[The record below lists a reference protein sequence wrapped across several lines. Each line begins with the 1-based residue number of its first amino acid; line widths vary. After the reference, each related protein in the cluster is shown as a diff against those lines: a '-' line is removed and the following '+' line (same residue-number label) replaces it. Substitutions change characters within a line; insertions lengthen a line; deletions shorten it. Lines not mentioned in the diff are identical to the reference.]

1 MGSRVF
7 IYAALWLML
16 ALSAVNCGNQKV
28 DNGEFVCCEG
38 NPHAKAWDDDT
49 ECCSAYAFNPKLE
62 TCCNGQVNPGFG
74 SKNEHS
80 QCCETQSFDNR
91 CFECE
96 KSRGVRPRYDFRAQ
110 TCCDGDI
117 VNLLR
122 NKTCCCG
129 NKAFDPTDLVCCD
142 GKIIKRPKDIPGDC
156 CNCGLTLVDLI
167 IVLDSSESIQS
178 ENWPKMLDFT
188 VSILKDADIDDDE
201 VRVGVLSYRHN
212 TTVEIHLDDYHNR
225 DDLFNAIQSIRYV
238 RGSTATGDAIQ
249 RMREDMFDFRHG
261 DRPNVDNVCIVITD
275 GDSDNYTHTV
285 DQAKLAR
292 DNGIHIFA
300 IGIALKNLTELK
312 NIATPAPGDGNVLSI
327 DDFDHLES
335 LRGKI
340 FASICTGTPII
351 NVYEPCGEDFFNPQK
366 ETCCNG
372 KPQPLVAEKT
382 ICCGQKS
389 YDNSKQICCEDEL
402 NDRNAKDITCCGKKA
417 FDPEKA
423 LCCEEKVAPRAGPE
437 YTECC
442 SDKFAYNP
450 KTEVC
455 CEGFVAKAFGNPKK
469 DTGCCAEFSYDQRCF
484 ECSKGKVRP
493 MFDWECQICC
503 DGTVHN
509 MTLDPTCCCG
519 AELFN
524 PKDEI
529 CCKKELRKRQ
539 GDELNHDCCEC
550 GSALADIVFV
560 LDSSESVDLSN
571 WGKLLTFVED
581 IIASADVDTGKTRI
595 GLETYRHNVTVEFH
609 LDEHIRTQ
617 NMIDHVMGIPYV
629 RGSTNT
635 ADAIENMF
643 DVMFSPK
650 YGDRP
655 NVPNIAIVITDGL
668 SDDSESTMEAAE
680 LAKAEGI
687 HIYAIA
693 VGLKVSAEL
702 RAIASDPWKQNL
714 FTLENFDDLVSLR
727 AQMFD
732 AIASAC
738 PQSPR
743 QCPTKPCG
751 SKQYDPRT
759 QVCCNGEPQP
769 LYQNE
774 KFTMCC
780 AQVSYDKRT
789 QMCCKDKVNK
799 IPSGAKKPVCCEDK
813 AMDPVHAMCCA
824 GDVIPKSSPDADVCC
839 GSSTYSEK
847 TGICCED
854 ILYQN
859 KWAKDGACCVM
870 KDGSTEVY
878 DTRCYDC
885 INGTLVPKYD
895 CAFQR
900 CCDGVI
906 QEITSPSS
914 CCCGKKAFD
923 PEDQICCDGKLS
935 KRKPSDIPDCC
946 SCAKNIVDIV
956 IVLDSSESVSEVN
969 WRKMEEAV
977 EDIIGAAA
985 IPESRFGLLTYNHFS
1000 TIRFQMNTF
1009 VNKQEL
1015 LDAVDNLPYIRGS
1028 TDTGTALETM
1038 RGMFNPKFGDRQD
1051 APNFCLLMTDGESD
1065 DYDNT
1070 IEQANLAKK
1079 KGITIVGIGVGLK
1092 NATEL
1097 RNIASSPADEN
1108 AVLLKDFDELKKVT
1122 DRIFNDLA
1130 SSICPQNPKPRCR
1143 TPCGNSSIDEDMEIC
1158 CHGVPQ
1164 KKIAGEDTKCCGY
1177 KAYDPDCFMCCME
1190 EVLVS
1195 RYAGK
1200 YTECCCRVAYDS
1212 RSHMCCGNNILPLV
1226 AGDDT
1231 ACCHNTTYDTTKEVC
1246 CDNFIVQPSYGAK
1259 NTDCCNGV
1267 SYDTR
1272 CYECVKEE
1280 IKPKFDTEKELCC
1293 QGKID
1298 KKQFD
1303 ERSCCCGPEQ
1313 FDVDKSICCED
1324 NLFKRPKGGEVVCC
1338 GGKTLN
1344 PKKMVCCDDKAA
1356 RRRWGTDTCCCGRK
1370 SYDQNKF
1377 HCCEGK
1383 INVKKSDKDTCCCG
1397 NKVFDGERQVCCDNE
1412 VNDLAKSGMRNSSI
1426 CCGKK
1431 AFDPTKEICCDNV
1444 VRDLNKDSST
1454 ACCENKAYDPEK
1466 SKCEQGKVHPIDGG
1480 CTGRKYNPKVQTCCN
1495 GWINNETFSDP
1506 YARCCFDR
1514 AYDARKHVCCCNGNL
1529 EEAFA
1534 GIYTQCCYS
1543 FAYDA
1548 RYQTCC
1554 DGQIVD
1560 KPYPTA
1566 ECCCGRQA
1574 YDSNHEICCNGV
1586 VNPCGT
1592 DKVKCCDTV
1601 AYDPVL
1607 EICCGGKLYP
1617 RRYGEDTFCCG
1628 DVAYTPMLAACCGD
1642 RIAYEKK
1649 INMEW

>member
-1 MGSRVF
+1 
-7 IYAALWLML
+7 
-16 ALSAVNCGNQKV
+16 
-28 DNGEFVCCEG
+28 
-38 NPHAKAWDDDT
+38 
-49 ECCSAYAFNPKLE
+49 
-62 TCCNGQVNPGFG
+62 
-74 SKNEHS
+74 
-80 QCCETQSFDNR
+80 
-91 CFECE
+91 
-96 KSRGVRPRYDFRAQ
+96 
-110 TCCDGDI
+110 
-117 VNLLR
+117 
-122 NKTCCCG
+122 
-129 NKAFDPTDLVCCD
+129 
-142 GKIIKRPKDIPGDC
+142 
-156 CNCGLTLVDLI
+156 
-167 IVLDSSESIQS
+167 
-178 ENWPKMLDFT
+178 MLDFT

-340 FASICTGTPII
+340 FASICT
-351 NVYEPCGEDFFNPQK
+351 
-366 ETCCNG
+366 
-372 KPQPLVAEKT
+372 
-382 ICCGQKS
+382 
-389 YDNSKQICCEDEL
+389 
-402 NDRNAKDITCCGKKA
+402 
-417 FDPEKA
+417 
-423 LCCEEKVAPRAGPE
+423 
-437 YTECC
+437 
-442 SDKFAYNP
+442 
-450 KTEVC
+450 
-455 CEGFVAKAFGNPKK
+455 
-469 DTGCCAEFSYDQRCF
+469 
-484 ECSKGKVRP
+484 
-493 MFDWECQICC
+493 
-503 DGTVHN
+503 
-509 MTLDPTCCCG
+509 
-519 AELFN
+519 
-524 PKDEI
+524 
-529 CCKKELRKRQ
+529 
-539 GDELNHDCCEC
+539 EC

-789 QMCCKDKVNK
+789 QMCCKDKDLRLSYRLYDSRTGSTTLVQALQLSYRLYDARKGYTTLVNK

-923 PEDQICCDGKLS
+923 PEDQICCDGKLTAGYLTA
-935 KRKPSDIPDCC
+935 
-946 SCAKNIVDIV
+946 CAKNIVDIV

-1079 KGITIVGIGVGLK
+1079 KG
-1092 NATEL
+1092 E
-1097 RNIASSPADEN
+1097 
-1108 AVLLKDFDELKKVT
+1108 
-1122 DRIFNDLA
+1122 
-1130 SSICPQNPKPRCR
+1130 Q
-1143 TPCGNSSIDEDMEIC
+1143 EI
-1158 CHGVPQ
+1158 Q
-1164 KKIAGEDTKCCGY
+1164 
-1177 KAYDPDCFMCCME
+1177 
-1190 EVLVS
+1190 S
-1195 RYAGK
+1195 
-1200 YTECCCRVAYDS
+1200 
-1212 RSHMCCGNNILPLV
+1212 
-1226 AGDDT
+1226 
-1231 ACCHNTTYDTTKEVC
+1231 
-1246 CDNFIVQPSYGAK
+1246 
-1259 NTDCCNGV
+1259 
-1267 SYDTR
+1267 
-1272 CYECVKEE
+1272 
-1280 IKPKFDTEKELCC
+1280 
-1293 QGKID
+1293 
-1298 KKQFD
+1298 
-1303 ERSCCCGPEQ
+1303 
-1313 FDVDKSICCED
+1313 
-1324 NLFKRPKGGEVVCC
+1324 
-1338 GGKTLN
+1338 
-1344 PKKMVCCDDKAA
+1344 
-1356 RRRWGTDTCCCGRK
+1356 
-1370 SYDQNKF
+1370 
-1377 HCCEGK
+1377 
-1383 INVKKSDKDTCCCG
+1383 
-1397 NKVFDGERQVCCDNE
+1397 
-1412 VNDLAKSGMRNSSI
+1412 
-1426 CCGKK
+1426 
-1431 AFDPTKEICCDNV
+1431 
-1444 VRDLNKDSST
+1444 
-1454 ACCENKAYDPEK
+1454 
-1466 SKCEQGKVHPIDGG
+1466 
-1480 CTGRKYNPKVQTCCN
+1480 
-1495 GWINNETFSDP
+1495 
-1506 YARCCFDR
+1506 
-1514 AYDARKHVCCCNGNL
+1514 
-1529 EEAFA
+1529 
-1534 GIYTQCCYS
+1534 
-1543 FAYDA
+1543 
-1548 RYQTCC
+1548 
-1554 DGQIVD
+1554 
-1560 KPYPTA
+1560 
-1566 ECCCGRQA
+1566 
-1574 YDSNHEICCNGV
+1574 
-1586 VNPCGT
+1586 
-1592 DKVKCCDTV
+1592 
-1601 AYDPVL
+1601 
-1607 EICCGGKLYP
+1607 
-1617 RRYGEDTFCCG
+1617 
-1628 DVAYTPMLAACCGD
+1628 
-1642 RIAYEKK
+1642 
-1649 INMEW
+1649 